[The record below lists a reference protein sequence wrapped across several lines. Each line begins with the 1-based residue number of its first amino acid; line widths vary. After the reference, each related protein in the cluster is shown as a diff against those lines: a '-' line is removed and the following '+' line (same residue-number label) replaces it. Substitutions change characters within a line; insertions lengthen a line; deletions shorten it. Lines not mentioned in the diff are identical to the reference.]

1 MKKLVLISGA
11 PGVGKTTLCSHL
23 FKEIQGCA
31 WLDSDWC
38 WMINPW
44 KAKTKEQ
51 KKYVED
57 TFTRILRG
65 YLVSVKE
72 TLT

>member
-11 PGVGKTTLCSHL
+11 AGVGKTTLCRYL
-23 FKEIQGCA
+23 FKEIKGCA

-44 KAKTKEQ
+44 EPKT
-51 KKYVED
+51 
-57 TFTRILRG
+57 
-65 YLVSVKE
+65 
-72 TLT
+72 